1 MKINVK
7 HVAKLANL
15 PLSSDEEEKYS
26 KQLSEILE
34 YVDQLNEVNTSSV
47 EPTYNVT
54 GLNNV
59 TREDVP
65 IPSNASQK
73 KNAVPAG
80 RQGFFVTK
88 GIFDNE

>member
-1 MKINVK
+1 MKIDVR

-34 YVDQLNEVNTSSV
+34 YVEKLNQVDTSNV
-47 EPTYNVT
+47 EPAYNVT
-54 GLNNV
+54 GLENV
-59 TREDVP
+59 TREDNSE
-65 IPSNASQK
+65 PSLSSDGK
-73 KNAVPAG
+73 
-80 RQGFFVTK
+80 FFVTK